1 MTLANKITL
10 TRSFLGIV
18 LFFFIKYDNIT
29 LLSIAFILLVI
40 SSVSD
45 FVDGKIAR
53 ETNTTTKFGAIVDPY
68 ADKIVVFSCY
78 LAFADI
84 PQLKIPMFAIFLI
97 ILRELTVASLRVLA
111 AFDNFVL
118 KAEPSGK
125 FKTLLQF
132 ISIYF
137 IIIYLIIANISINQ
151 PNLIPIVDALK
162 NIPAILIIITAVI
175 TVLSGILYVSNHYK
189 MIEKQWGDDRKS

>member
-10 TRSFLGIV
+10 TRSLFGVV
-18 LFFFIKYDNIT
+18 LFFFIQYDDIT
-29 LLSIAFILLVI
+29 LLSVSLALLIILSI
-40 SSVSD
+40 SD
-45 FVDGKIAR
+45 FMDGKIAR
-53 ETNTTTKFGAIVDPY
+53 KTNTTTKFGAIVDPY

-84 PQLKIPMFAIFLI
+84 PQLKIPLFAIFLI
-97 ILRELTVASLRVLA
+97 IIRELTVSSLRVLA

-137 IIIYLIIANISINQ
+137 IIIYLIIINLSTTHQ
-151 PNLIPIVDALK
+151 EFLPVVKKLESVPSVLV
-162 NIPAILIIITAVI
+162 IIIAII
-175 TVLSGILYVSNHYK
+175 TVISGILYVSNHYK
-189 MIEKQWGDDRKS
+189 MIEKQWGENHQ